1 MKTQLQKIVCTLLLA
16 FSICPIT
23 AQTKPEQKDSGK
35 QQVVIEL
42 KDGNNIDGKLL
53 ARRGDTVVV
62 ESKTL
67 GTLNIHIKNIKSIDA
82 RSPENIKANEY
93 WFDNVHAV
101 HGFISPTGFNLRKGE
116 GHFSN
121 IYLFFN
127 YVSYGLTD
135 NFSLTAGTEFLSL
148 LFGEG
153 SNVPSFYYLNPKIS
167 IPIQKEITVGLGS
180 MLVFYK
186 NNNLNGR
193 QPLLPIPYGVV
204 TFGNRNNNGSLGFA
218 TSFVG
223 SRKIPILTLS
233 AQGRAGRGLSLMTEN
248 YFGEDLNFGIT
259 GCRFMSKHIGVNVGF
274 FYSLTNSQYGIASDL
289 GTSPLRRLFLG
300 LNVPFGRKRK

>member
-1 MKTQLQKIVCTLLLA
+1 MKIQFSKIICVLLLT
-16 FSICPIT
+16 FSIFQVA
-23 AQTKPEQKDSGK
+23 AQNKSDKKESGK
-35 QQVVIEL
+35 QVNIEL
-42 KDGNNIDGKLL
+42 KNGDNINGKLM

-62 ESKTL
+62 ETTTL
-67 GTLNIHIKNIKSIDA
+67 GTININIKNIKNIDA

-101 HGFISPTGFNLRKGE
+101 HGFIAPTAFNLRKGE
-116 GHFSN
+116 GHYSN

-153 SNVPSFYYLNPKIS
+153 SDVPAFYYLNPKLS
-167 IPIQKEITVGLGS
+167 IPVNKEVNVALGS

-186 NNNLNGR
+186 NGNFNGS
-193 QPLLPIPYGVV
+193 QALLPIPYGIA
-204 TFGNRNNNGSLGFA
+204 TFGNRNNNASVGFA

-223 SRKIPILTLS
+223 SRRIPILTIS
-233 AQGRAGRGLSLMTEN
+233 GQGRLARGISLMTEN
-248 YFGEDLNFGIT
+248 HFAEDLNFGIT
-259 GCRFMSKHIGVNVGF
+259 GFRFMSKGIGVNVGF
-274 FYSLTNSQYGIASDL
+274 FYSLPTSGYGIASDL
-289 GTSPLRRLFLG
+289 GPNPLRRLFLG
-300 LNVPFGRKRK
+300 LNVPFGHKRK